1 MKSTCDHP
9 RFHLPWFTV
18 LGLSALLLGCRTQ
31 NQSQPPASAVRPA
44 TVLLT
49 PDQAAEKGLSVASED
64 AANRI
69 AYAGWATS
77 VLVPADVKA
86 YSIGRYVD
94 PADPSVMHEAHVVYR
109 RESDSGWRLE
119 ADAGRQILVGPSVST
134 PSTGDRLVPQETE
147 AVLTELR
154 RSAASNREA
163 VRMLAEMVERL
174 ARNQNDVAER
184 LAALDSRT
192 PVPRRTSSPGKT
204 RVKARPVTSAPA
216 SGENRRLEPPAGIDE
231 K

>member
-1 MKSTCDHP
+1 MKTKRDHLRSP
-9 RFHLPWFTV
+9 LPCITV
-18 LGLSALLLGCRTQ
+18 LGITILLGGCRMPDR
-31 NQSQPPASAVRPA
+31 SQASASAVRSA

-49 PDQAAEKGLSVASED
+49 PEQAAEKGLSPPLAGAD
-64 AANRI
+64 NPM
-69 AYAGWATS
+69 AYAGRAGS
-77 VLVPADVKA
+77 VLEPADVKA

-109 RESDSGWRLE
+109 RESDSGWRLDG
-119 ADAGRQILVGPSVST
+119 DAGRQILVGPSVSAKG
-134 PSTGDRLVPQETE
+134 SDRIVPQETD

-154 RSAASNREA
+154 RSAASDREA

-192 PVPRRTSSPGKT
+192 SAPRRPASTGKVRVKT
-204 RVKARPVTSAPA
+204 RPENSAPT
-216 SGENRRLEPPAGIDE
+216 SGENRRLEPPARIDE

>member
-1 MKSTCDHP
+1 MKTTCAHP
-9 RFHLPWFTV
+9 RFNLPWFTI
-18 LGLSALLLGCRTQ
+18 LGLSALLLGCRSQ
-31 NQSQPPASAVRPA
+31 NQSRTPALSVRPA

-49 PDQAAEKGLSVASED
+49 PEQAAEKGLSVAPEE
-64 AANRI
+64 AASRM
-69 AYAGWATS
+69 AYAGRTAS

-109 RESDSGWRLE
+109 READSGWRLE
-119 ADAGRQILVGPSVST
+119 ADAGRQILVGPSVS
-134 PSTGDRLVPQETE
+134 SKGGDRIVPQETE

-154 RSAASNREA
+154 RSAASDREA

-184 LAALDSRT
+184 LAALDSRM
-192 PVPRRTSSPGKT
+192 PVPRRTGSPVKT
-204 RVKARPVTSAPA
+204 RVMARPEAPAPA
-216 SGENRRLEPPAGIDE
+216 SGENRRLEPAARINE